1 MISRDRYP
9 QNYAADD
16 KLQRIAIWKWS
27 IGGVALWGI
36 GSVLILRASWYTVDS
51 ISEHVAFVAI
61 NALIGAVL
69 GLLAGWFAMPTTRRA
84 APSA

>member
-9 QNYAADD
+9 QNYATDD
-16 KLQRIAIWKWS
+16 KLQRIAIWKWG
-27 IGGVALWGI
+27 IGGGALWGI

-51 ISEHVAFVAI
+51 ISEHVTFVGV

-69 GLLAGWFAMPTTRRA
+69 GLLAGWFAMPTTRRE